1 MSTLPAQARVTRRFD
16 TSAERV
22 YDAWLDV
29 RRVRHWFGPGLGPVS
44 CVDIDARVGGEFCIV
59 QQRSGEDVEHVGSYL
74 EIERPNRLAFT
85 WRVPPGP
92 ESSRVSIDIAGQEGG
107 CEVTLVHEMPVSAA
121 SLQDRVEHGWRTML
135 DAMAADLR
143 T

>member
-16 TSAERV
+16 TSPERV
-22 YDAWLDV
+22 HDAWLDV

-85 WRVPPGP
+85 WRVPPSP